1 MVPAFSVT
9 LLRESLTRLLGDTR
23 APRCCVAF
31 SGGVDSTALLH
42 AFCQLREGFELT
54 LWAVHVNHHL
64 QQAADEWAAHCLKM
78 AERLSVSLDILDVQV
93 RPPRGESLEAAA
105 RTARYAAIAGH
116 LVAGEH
122 VITAHHREDQLET
135 ILLRLVRG
143 AGVAGLGGMPEVV
156 PLGAGRLLR
165 PLLGVERS
173 ALVTYCQ
180 AAQLPW
186 IDDSSNAD
194 LRFDRNFLRARVIPA
209 LRERWPAVADCV
221 ARSGSHLAEA
231 RTLLDERAHEDLA
244 LARDGDGLRVAVL
257 RGLAPAR
264 VRNLLRFWIEAA
276 GAPLPSSAVLDQVMT
291 QMLGARRDATPLVV
305 VGEREVRRYRDVLYL
320 CEAPPPVP
328 ADALSWS
335 WREQPELVLPAG
347 LGRLRLRN
355 AGDDEA
361 ALDLPAGPLTIAW
374 QGSGLKLQVAPRGSR
389 RTLRNLYQERGIVPW
404 MRPLLPLVFAG
415 DALVAVGDLWIDTRF
430 RRPDG
435 ERGITL
441 EWLDAPPVV

>member
-1 MVPAFSVT
+1 MAPAFSVT
-9 LLRESLTRLLGDTR
+9 LLRDSLTRLLGDMR

-42 AFCQLREGFELT
+42 GLCQLREGLELT
-54 LWAVHVNHHL
+54 LRAVHVNHHL
-64 QQAADEWAAHCLKM
+64 QPAADEWAAHCRKM
-78 AERLSVSLDILDVQV
+78 AARLSVSLDIVDVRV
-93 RPPRGESLEAAA
+93 RPARGESLEAAA
-105 RTARYAAIAGH
+105 RTARYTALAAQ
-116 LVAGEH
+116 LVPGEH

-143 AGVAGLGGMPEVV
+143 AGVAGLGGMPEVA
-156 PLGAGRLLR
+156 PLGAGLLLR
-165 PLLGVERS
+165 PLLGVERP
-173 ALVTYCQ
+173 ALVAYCR

-221 ARSGSHLAEA
+221 ARSGAHLAEA
-231 RTLLDERAHEDLA
+231 RVLLDERAHEDLA
-244 LARDGDGLRVAVL
+244 LARDGDGLQVAVL

-264 VRNLLRFWIEAA
+264 VRNLLRFWIE
-276 GAPLPSSAVLDQVMT
+276 GTGSPLPSSAVLDQMVT
-291 QMLGARRDATPLVV
+291 QMLEARRDATPLVV
-305 VGEREVRRYRDVLYL
+305 LGDRQVRRYRDVLYL
-320 CEAPPPVP
+320 CETPPAVP
-328 ADALSWS
+328 ADVLSWP

-355 AGDDEA
+355 ARDDET

-374 QGSGLKLQVAPRGSR
+374 RGSGLKLRVAPRGSR

-415 DALVAVGDLWIDTRF
+415 DMLVAVGDLWIDARL
-430 RRPDG
+430 RRSEG
-435 ERGITL
+435 KRGITL
-441 EWLDAPPVV
+441 EWLDAPPLV